1 MRKNVVF
8 GILVGLLAILVAGI
22 FLRKKTTHT
31 TPVANAEPTASAS
44 APPSPSSSVSAPPAS
59 SGKAA
64 TEPKKLGRTLRVS
77 ALGWELVAP
86 LLLEN
91 GGLSTKKDSD
101 VDKAGLSLAISVV
114 DDTKDVENALARGGT
129 DAKGADVAIV
139 PLPNLVTSYDRLRA
153 LSPVVVFVSGWSR
166 GNEVLAGKEP
176 LDRIP
181 LGEVV
186 VRSGG
191 GDAALVFSLFAL
203 ELAGISPERV
213 KLGEPADKPKVAAL
227 QRDELKPADQT
238 EVLLSTADAS
248 RFVPFVL
255 VAAASFAEKEAPTL
269 AILEKTWLSG
279 VKRLESDP
287 TAGARTIAA
296 LSGAP
301 EPLALLGRLG
311 NVAAIDLGE
320 NAELLGLSGR
330 GAVTIEALF
339 ARSWRLLK
347 TAKLV
352 TGQAPERS
360 PVAPAIVAGLV
371 RQNPS
376 LAKPAVASASGNAA
390 PKPKAQKA
398 LLVVRI
404 EGDDE
409 EVAREIA
416 FVLGVFPRARATLT
430 VHRGAAFKSV
440 VETLTGRYGLEADR
454 IKPGRSEGRARAAAT
469 LEIAPV
475 P

>member
-8 GILVGLLAILVAGI
+8 GILVGLLAILVAGA
-22 FLRKKTTHT
+22 LVRKKTAHT
-31 TPVANAEPTASAS
+31 PPVASLEPSASAS
-44 APPSPSSSVSAPPAS
+44 APPPSVSSLPAP
-59 SGKAA
+59 AA
-64 TEPKKLGRTLRVS
+64 KSTSTKPEPKKLGRTLRVS

-86 LLLEN
+86 FLLEN
-91 GGLSTKKDSD
+91 EGLSTKKDSTA
-101 VDKAGLSLAISVV
+101 DKAGLSVAVDVV

-139 PLPNLVTSYDRLRA
+139 PLPSLVTSYDRLRA

-166 GNEVLAGKEP
+166 GNEVIAAKEP
-176 LDRIP
+176 LARIP
-181 LGEVV
+181 QGDVV
-186 VRSGG
+186 LRSAG
-191 GDAALVFSLFAL
+191 GDSALVFALFAL
-203 ELAGISPERV
+203 ELAGITTERV

-227 QRDELKPADQT
+227 QRNELKPADQT
-238 EVLLSTADAS
+238 EIQLSTADAS

-255 VAAASFAEKEAPTL
+255 IAAASFAEKEAPTL
-269 AILEKTWLSG
+269 ALLEKTWLSG

-287 TAGARTIAA
+287 TGSARTIAA
-296 LSGAP
+296 LPGAP

-311 NVAAIDLGE
+311 NVSPVDLGE

-347 TAKLV
+347 TAKLLNA
-352 TGQAPERS
+352 TAPERS
-360 PVAPAIVAGLV
+360 PIAPSIVAGLV
-371 RQNPS
+371 RQNPA
-376 LAKPAVASASGNAA
+376 LAKPAATPQTGTPQ
-390 PKPKAQKA
+390 PKPKAEKA
-398 LLVVRI
+398 LVTVRI
-404 EGDDE
+404 EGDDD
-409 EVAREIA
+409 EVASEIA

-440 VETLTGRYGLEADR
+440 VETLTGRYGLAADR
-454 IKPGRSEGRARAAAT
+454 IRTGKAEGRGRAAAT